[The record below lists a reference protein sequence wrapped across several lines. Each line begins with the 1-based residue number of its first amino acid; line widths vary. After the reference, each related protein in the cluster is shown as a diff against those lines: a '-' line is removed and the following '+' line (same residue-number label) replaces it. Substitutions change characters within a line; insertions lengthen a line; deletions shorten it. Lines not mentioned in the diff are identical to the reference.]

1 MYHISISED
10 SITTDDLE
18 QLLKSWKPKIQFSYT
33 QLKQRVPDRTTGKFK
48 SQIQK
53 IIWASTD
60 KFTGVKVFIQ
70 SDKIYVYPAVRKI
83 GFDGWIKLIFGAGL
97 SARME
102 FAKDVTMHL
111 AKLTGGIPKNKYGA
125 VSDF

>member
-83 GFDGWIKLIFGAGL
+83 GFGGWIKLIFG
-97 SARME
+97 
-102 FAKDVTMHL
+102 T
-111 AKLTGGIPKNKYGA
+111 
-125 VSDF
+125 

>member
-53 IIWASTD
+53 I
-60 KFTGVKVFIQ
+60 
-70 SDKIYVYPAVRKI
+70 PVRRSRY
-83 GFDGWIKLIFGAGL
+83 AG
-97 SARME
+97 
-102 FAKDVTMHL
+102 
-111 AKLTGGIPKNKYGA
+111 NKYWIYL
-125 VSDF
+125 